1 MVQLSKN
8 YKGSTTDF
16 HLSRRHVMKKTPLYE
31 NHCKLG
37 GKIIDFNGWALPVQY
52 MGIIE
57 EHRHV
62 REAAG
67 VFDVSHMGEITVK
80 GHDAEKFIQKLI
92 TNDIQKTKD
101 FRILYSPMCYPDGGV
116 VDDLLIYKYSSQFYL
131 LIVNAGNTE
140 KDFEWI
146 IKNLEGQVEVENISD
161 YYAQLALQ
169 GPKAEEIL
177 QRLVDIPLRDIRFF
191 NFSPE
196 VEICGTKAII
206 SRSGYTGEDGFEIYI
221 KSEYVSQLW
230 DTLLREGK
238 EYGLVPAGLGAR
250 DTLRFEVALTLYGHE
265 ISKDITPLEAG
276 IGRFVKLDKDDFIG
290 KSELLKQ
297 KSQGVKRKLIGF
309 EMIDRGIPRNNYD
322 ILVNNKK
329 IGFVT
334 SGSYSPSLEKNIGM
348 ALVESEFTDIGL
360 NIEIVVR
367 NRALKAKIVEMPFYS
382 KSYSK

>member
-1 MVQLSKN
+1 
-8 YKGSTTDF
+8 
-16 HLSRRHVMKKTPLYE
+16 MKKTPLYE